1 MFHIL
6 RYVNYRDSKLTRLL
20 KEALSGNCKTVMVAH
35 VSPSVDNREE
45 SRNTLLYAD
54 RANHITNKVFI
65 QFYIFLSFG
74 CFNAIFNKTNRQV
87 KRNVL
92 DTDYHVTQY
101 RTVIN
106 ELKDEIA
113 RLRTKMKEE
122 RPRYKHSYNMI

>member
-1 MFHIL
+1 MTPELFLRL

-20 KEALSGNCKTVMVAH
+20 KEALSGNCRTVMVAH
-35 VSPSVDNREE
+35 VSPTAEHREE

-54 RANHITNKVFI
+54 RANHITNKV
-65 QFYIFLSFG
+65 
-74 CFNAIFNKTNRQV
+74 K
-87 KRNVL
+87 KNVL

-113 RLRTKMKEE
+113 RLRNKMKED
-122 RPRYKHSYNMI
+122 RPR